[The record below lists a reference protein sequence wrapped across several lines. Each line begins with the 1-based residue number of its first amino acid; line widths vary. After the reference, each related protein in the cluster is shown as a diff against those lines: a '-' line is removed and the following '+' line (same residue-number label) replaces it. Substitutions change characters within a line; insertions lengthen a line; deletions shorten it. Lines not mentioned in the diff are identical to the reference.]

1 MSENRCLRYTKHN
14 MGIYNLIDKYLL
26 IPSADLCFGST
37 LSSQLRKLK
46 ADEFISQE
54 RIQEIQNE
62 KLRRLIRHC
71 YETVPYYH
79 RLFDECGIKPEEI
92 RNKEDLQ
99 RIPILT
105 KQIIRENYDDLFCT
119 TADPRQRKYAST
131 GGSTGTPLKY
141 CMDKREWSM
150 QRASSFRA
158 WESYGIHLG
167 DKFFSLAGSSLTRK
181 GQFLTSKGFYDRVI
195 MRNHKYSSV
204 NVDPESMEVLLQEF
218 KRIRPK
224 VVRGYGSSLV
234 VFARY
239 LDQVG
244 FKPDTVQVVLTT
256 GEVLLPTYRRE
267 LERVFHAP
275 VYDAYGAGDGG
286 IVSHECVNHRLHIT
300 EELCMIEIT
309 DKEGHVL
316 PDGEIGYVTSTDLEN
331 YVFPFIRYH
340 VGDMSC
346 VSSEPCS
353 CGRHTRHFGE
363 IMGRAGR
370 LVYNKQGVPISPTAL
385 PMMLYPDLDY
395 HKTENQNLYNK
406 IDKFQ
411 IRQDSEGN
419 VQILLKLKDK
429 AEENGQFNYILTNFE
444 NQFPGSEIGLSFVDE
459 IPVLPSGKEDYCVS
473 DYKRFE

>member
-1 MSENRCLRYTKHN
+1 
-14 MGIYNLIDKYLL
+14 
-26 IPSADLCFGST
+26 
-37 LSSQLRKLK
+37 
-46 ADEFISQE
+46 
-54 RIQEIQNE
+54 
-62 KLRRLIRHC
+62 
-71 YETVPYYH
+71 
-79 RLFDECGIKPEEI
+79 
-92 RNKEDLQ
+92 
-99 RIPILT
+99 
-105 KQIIRENYDDLFCT
+105 
-119 TADPRQRKYAST
+119 
-131 GGSTGTPLKY
+131 
-141 CMDKREWSM
+141 
-150 QRASSFRA
+150 
-158 WESYGIHLG
+158 
-167 DKFFSLAGSSLTRK
+167 
-181 GQFLTSKGFYDRVI
+181 
-195 MRNHKYSSV
+195 
-204 NVDPESMEVLLQEF
+204 
-218 KRIRPK
+218 
-224 VVRGYGSSLV
+224 
-234 VFARY
+234 
-239 LDQVG
+239 
-244 FKPDTVQVVLTT
+244 
-256 GEVLLPTYRRE
+256 
-267 LERVFHAP
+267 
-275 VYDAYGAGDGG
+275 
-286 IVSHECVNHRLHIT
+286 
-300 EELCMIEIT
+300 MIEIT

-429 AEENGQFNYILTNFE
+429 AEENGQFDYILTNFE
-444 NQFPGSEIGLSFVDE
+444 NQFPGSEIALSFVDE

>member
-1 MSENRCLRYTKHN
+1 MSENRYYPYTKN
-14 MGIYNLIDKYLL
+14 KMGIYNAIDKYLL
-26 IPSADLCFGST
+26 VPSADLFFGST
-37 LSSQLRKLK
+37 LSTQLRVLK
-46 ADEFISQE
+46 ANEFISQE
-54 RIQEIQNE
+54 ELQRIQNE
-62 KLRRLIRHC
+62 KLHRLIRHC
-71 YETVPYYH
+71 FETVPYYH
-79 RLFDECGIKPEEI
+79 KLFLENRINPEDIK
-92 RNKEDLQ
+92 NKEDLQ

-105 KQIIRENYDDLFCT
+105 KQIIRDNYDDLFSS
-119 TADPRQRKYAST
+119 AANPRQRKYAST

-141 CMDKREWSM
+141 CTDKREWSM

-167 DKFFSLAGSSLTRK
+167 DKFFSLAGSSLTKK
-181 GQFLTSKGFYDRVI
+181 GQILTGKGFYDRVI

-204 NVDPESMEVLLQEF
+204 NVDTESMEALFREF

-239 LDQVG
+239 LDKIG
-244 FKPDTVQVVLTT
+244 YKADSVQVVLTT
-256 GEVLLPTYRRE
+256 GEVLLPNYRRE
-267 LERVFHAP
+267 LERVFNAP
-275 VYDAYGAGDGG
+275 LYDAYGAGDGG

-309 DKEGHVL
+309 DKDGHVL
-316 PDGEIGYVTSTDLEN
+316 PDGKIGYVTSTDLEN
-331 YVFPFIRYH
+331 YVFPFIRYQ
-340 VGDMSC
+340 VGDMSSI
-346 VSSEPCS
+346 SSDSCS

-406 IDKFQ
+406 IDRFQ
-411 IRQDSEGN
+411 IRQDSEGDIH
-419 VQILLKLKDK
+419 ILLKLKDK
-429 AEENGQFNYILTNFE
+429 AEENEQFSYIRTNFE
-444 NQFPGSEIGLSFVDE
+444 NQFVGSEVTLSFVDE

-473 DYKRFE
+473 DYKRYE